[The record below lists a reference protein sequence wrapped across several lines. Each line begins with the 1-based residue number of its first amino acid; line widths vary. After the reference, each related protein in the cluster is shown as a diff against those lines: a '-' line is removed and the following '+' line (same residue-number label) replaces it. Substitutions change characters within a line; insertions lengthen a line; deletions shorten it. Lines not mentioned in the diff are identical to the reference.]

1 MRFCEYCGAPLEDGQ
16 LCTCPQAQQQQ
27 QETPTTQPESAP
39 VEQTPPQQPTT
50 LPEEQGYSY
59 GQTQGDQPNPQEQQP
74 EPTGQPSEPSVQPP
88 EYNYQQPGP
97 GTQQNSYGYQQPP
110 SGYDYQQPGPQQ
122 QSGYGYQQPQSG
134 YGYQQQPG
142 GYGPQNQGQPGSQ
155 NAQQFAQMGR
165 QVRDTTVH
173 AAKSL
178 KPFFAQYWAS
188 PVQAIRTAVAEKNLT
203 VAVTLT
209 VIRVVVVIALLWNV
223 VGQVAGSIR
232 GAVGA
237 LGTLG
242 NMMGSSAVMTVRGN
256 PLGSILFGLI
266 IAVVGMA
273 LFTLVLFALTRIFK
287 SGGSILDMYIAN
299 SANGGVT
306 TAVLF
311 LAFVC
316 AFFSLN
322 VAVGLVVLACFTA
335 VVCGSLSAQAVCG
348 NQSSGMFWL
357 CYLGGMLVI
366 LAVSWWIVP
375 PCVIQAVGGITL
387 SLDGQSITIQQ
398 FLEKLLSNGLT
409 GLFSQLF
416 Y

>member
-27 QETPTTQPESAP
+27 QEPPTTQPESAP
-39 VEQTPPQQPTT
+39 VEQTPPQHPATP
-50 LPEEQGYSY
+50 PEEQGYSY
-59 GQTQGDQPNPQEQQP
+59 GQPQGDQTTPEEQQP
-74 EPTGQPSEPSVQPP
+74 EPMSQPSEPSGQPP
-88 EYNYQQPGP
+88 EYNYQQPGAN
-97 GTQQNSYGYQQPP
+97 TQQNS
-110 SGYDYQQPGPQQ
+110 
-122 QSGYGYQQPQSG
+122 

-142 GYGPQNQGQPGSQ
+142 GYGYQPQGGQSQPGSQ

-203 VAVTLT
+203 VAVTLS

-232 GAVGA
+232 STIGP
-237 LGTLG
+237 LSSLG
-242 NMMGSSAVMTVRGN
+242 NLMGSSSVMTVRGN

-306 TAVLF
+306 TVVLF

-348 NQSSGMFWL
+348 DQSSGMFWL

-375 PCVIQAVGGITL
+375 PCVIQTVGGITL
-387 SLDGQSITIQQ
+387 TLDGSSITIRE
-398 FLEKLLSNGLT
+398 FLDRLLSNGLA

>member
-27 QETPTTQPESAP
+27 QEPPTTQSESAP
-39 VEQTPPQQPTT
+39 VEQTPPQQPATP
-50 LPEEQGYSY
+50 PEEQGYSY
-59 GQTQGDQPNPQEQQP
+59 GQPQGNQTTPEEQQP
-74 EPTGQPSEPSVQPP
+74 EPTVQPSEPSGQPP
-88 EYNYQQPGP
+88 EYNYQQPGAD
-97 GTQQNSYGYQQPP
+97 TQQNSYGYQQQP

-122 QSGYGYQQPQSG
+122 QSGYGYQQ
-134 YGYQQQPG
+134 QPG
-142 GYGPQNQGQPGSQ
+142 GYGYQPQGGQGQPGSQ

-203 VAVTLT
+203 VAVTLS

-232 GAVGA
+232 STIGP
-237 LGTLG
+237 LSSLG
-242 NMMGSSAVMTVRGN
+242 NLMGSSSVMTVRGN

-306 TAVLF
+306 TVVLF

-348 NQSSGMFWL
+348 DQSSGMFWL

-375 PCVIQAVGGITL
+375 PCVIQTVGGITL
-387 SLDGQSITIQQ
+387 TLDGSSITIRE
-398 FLEKLLSNGLT
+398 FLERFLSNGLA

>member
-27 QETPTTQPESAP
+27 QEPPTTQPESAP
-39 VEQTPPQQPTT
+39 VEQTPPQQPATP
-50 LPEEQGYSY
+50 PEEQGYSY
-59 GQTQGDQPNPQEQQP
+59 GQSQGDQTTPEEQQP
-74 EPTGQPSEPSVQPP
+74 EPMSQPSEPSSQPP
-88 EYNYQQPGP
+88 EYNYQQPGAD
-97 GTQQNSYGYQQPP
+97 TQQNSYGYQQQP
-110 SGYDYQQPGPQQ
+110 SGYGYQQPGPQQ
-122 QSGYGYQQPQSG
+122 QSS

-142 GYGPQNQGQPGSQ
+142 GYGYQPQGGQGQPGSQ

-203 VAVTLT
+203 VAVTLS

-232 GAVGA
+232 STIGP
-237 LGTLG
+237 LSSLG
-242 NMMGSSAVMTVRGN
+242 NLMGSSSVMTVRGN

-306 TAVLF
+306 TVVLF

-348 NQSSGMFWL
+348 DQSSGMFWL

-375 PCVIQAVGGITL
+375 PCVIQTVGGITL
-387 SLDGQSITIQQ
+387 TLDGSSITIRE
-398 FLEKLLSNGLT
+398 FLERFLSNGLA

>member
-16 LCTCPQAQQQQ
+16 TCTCPQAQQQQ
-27 QETPTTQPESAP
+27 QEPPMTQPESAP

-59 GQTQGDQPNPQEQQP
+59 GQPQDDQPNGQ
-74 EPTGQPSEPSVQPP
+74 EPTGQPTEPSGQPP
-88 EYNYQQPGP
+88 EYNYQQPGSD
-97 GTQQNSYGYQQPP
+97 TQQNSYGYQQQP
-110 SGYDYQQPGPQQ
+110 SGYGYQQPGPQQ
-122 QSGYGYQQPQSG
+122 QPG

-142 GYGPQNQGQPGSQ
+142 GYGYQPQGGQSQQGSQ

-203 VAVTLT
+203 VAITLS

-232 GAVGA
+232 GTVGA
-237 LGTLG
+237 LSGLG
-242 NMMGSSAVMTVRGN
+242 NLMGSSAVMTVRGN

-273 LFTLVLFALTRIFK
+273 LFTLVLFALTRILK

-306 TAVLF
+306 TVVLF

-322 VAVGLVVLACFTA
+322 MAVGLVVLACFTA

-348 NQSSGMFWL
+348 DQSSGMFWL

-387 SLDGQSITIQQ
+387 SLDGSSITIRE
-398 FLEKLLSNGLT
+398 FLDRLLSNGLA

>member
-27 QETPTTQPESAP
+27 QEPPTTQPESAP
-39 VEQTPPQQPTT
+39 VEQTPPQQPATP
-50 LPEEQGYSY
+50 PEEQGYSY
-59 GQTQGDQPNPQEQQP
+59 GQSQGDQTTPEEQQP
-74 EPTGQPSEPSVQPP
+74 ESTVQPSEPSSQPP
-88 EYNYQQPGP
+88 EYNYQQPGAD
-97 GTQQNSYGYQQPP
+97 TQQNSYGYQQQP
-110 SGYDYQQPGPQQ
+110 SGYGYQQPGPQQ
-122 QSGYGYQQPQSG
+122 QSGYGYQQ
-134 YGYQQQPG
+134 QPG
-142 GYGPQNQGQPGSQ
+142 GYGYQPQGGQGQPGSQ

-203 VAVTLT
+203 VAVTLS

-232 GAVGA
+232 STIGP
-237 LGTLG
+237 LSSLG
-242 NMMGSSAVMTVRGN
+242 NLMGSSSVMTVRGN

-306 TAVLF
+306 TVVLF

-348 NQSSGMFWL
+348 DQSSGMFWL

-375 PCVIQAVGGITL
+375 PCVIQTVGGITL
-387 SLDGQSITIQQ
+387 TLDGSSITIRE
-398 FLEKLLSNGLT
+398 FLERFLSNGLA

>member
-27 QETPTTQPESAP
+27 QEPPTTQPESAP
-39 VEQTPPQQPTT
+39 VEQTPPQQPATP
-50 LPEEQGYSY
+50 PEEQGYSY
-59 GQTQGDQPNPQEQQP
+59 GQPQGDQTTPEEQQP
-74 EPTGQPSEPSVQPP
+74 EPMSQPSEPSGQPP
-88 EYNYQQPGP
+88 EYNYQQPGAD
-97 GTQQNSYGYQQPP
+97 TQQNSYGYQQQP
-110 SGYDYQQPGPQQ
+110 SGYDYQQPEPQQ
-122 QSGYGYQQPQSG
+122 QSG

-142 GYGPQNQGQPGSQ
+142 GYGYQPQGGQGQPGSQ

-203 VAVTLT
+203 VAVTLS

-232 GAVGA
+232 STIGP
-237 LGTLG
+237 LSSLG
-242 NMMGSSAVMTVRGN
+242 NLMGSSSVMTVRGN

-306 TAVLF
+306 TVVLF

-348 NQSSGMFWL
+348 DQSSGMFWL

-375 PCVIQAVGGITL
+375 PCVIQTVGGITL
-387 SLDGQSITIQQ
+387 TLDGSSITIRE
-398 FLEKLLSNGLT
+398 FLERFLSNGLA

>member
-27 QETPTTQPESAP
+27 QEPPTTQPESAP
-39 VEQTPPQQPTT
+39 VEQTPPQQPATP
-50 LPEEQGYSY
+50 PEEQGYSY
-59 GQTQGDQPNPQEQQP
+59 GQSQGDQTTPEEQQP
-74 EPTGQPSEPSVQPP
+74 EPMSQPSEPSSQPP
-88 EYNYQQPGP
+88 EYNYQQPGAD
-97 GTQQNSYGYQQPP
+97 TQQNSYGYQQQP

-122 QSGYGYQQPQSG
+122 QSGYGYQQ
-134 YGYQQQPG
+134 QPG
-142 GYGPQNQGQPGSQ
+142 GYGYQPQGGQGQPGSQ

-203 VAVTLT
+203 VAVTLS

-232 GAVGA
+232 STIGP
-237 LGTLG
+237 LSSLG
-242 NMMGSSAVMTVRGN
+242 NLMGSSSVMTVRGN

-306 TAVLF
+306 TVVLF

-348 NQSSGMFWL
+348 DQSSGMFWL

-375 PCVIQAVGGITL
+375 PCVIQTVGGITL
-387 SLDGQSITIQQ
+387 TLDGSSITIRE
-398 FLEKLLSNGLT
+398 FLERFLSNGLA

>member
-27 QETPTTQPESAP
+27 QEPPTTQPESAP
-39 VEQTPPQQPTT
+39 VEQTPPQQPATP
-50 LPEEQGYSY
+50 PEAQGYSY
-59 GQTQGDQPNPQEQQP
+59 GQPQGDQTTPEEQQP
-74 EPTGQPSEPSVQPP
+74 ESTVQPSEPSSQPP
-88 EYNYQQPGP
+88 EYNYQQPGAD
-97 GTQQNSYGYQQPP
+97 TQQNSYGYQQQP
-110 SGYDYQQPGPQQ
+110 SGYGYQQPGPQQ
-122 QSGYGYQQPQSG
+122 QSS

-142 GYGPQNQGQPGSQ
+142 GYGYQPQGGQGQPGSQ

-203 VAVTLT
+203 VAVTLS

-232 GAVGA
+232 STIGP
-237 LGTLG
+237 LSSLG
-242 NMMGSSAVMTVRGN
+242 NLMGSSSVMTVRGN

-273 LFTLVLFALTRIFK
+273 LFTLVLFALTRIFR

-306 TAVLF
+306 TVVLF

-348 NQSSGMFWL
+348 DQSSGMFWL

-375 PCVIQAVGGITL
+375 PCVIQTVGGITL
-387 SLDGQSITIQQ
+387 TLDGSSITIRE
-398 FLEKLLSNGLT
+398 FLERFLSNGLA

>member
-16 LCTCPQAQQQQ
+16 TCTCPQAQQQQ
-27 QETPTTQPESAP
+27 QEPPMTQPESGP

-50 LPEEQGYSY
+50 PPEEQGYSY
-59 GQTQGDQPNPQEQQP
+59 GQPQDDQPNGQ
-74 EPTGQPSEPSVQPP
+74 EPTGQPTEPSGQPP
-88 EYNYQQPGP
+88 EYNYQQPGAD
-97 GTQQNSYGYQQPP
+97 TQQNSYGYQQ
-110 SGYDYQQPGPQQ
+110 QP
-122 QSGYGYQQPQSG
+122 SGYGYQQLGPQQQSG

-142 GYGPQNQGQPGSQ
+142 GYGYQPQGGQGQPGSQ

-203 VAVTLT
+203 VAITLS

-232 GAVGA
+232 GTVGA
-237 LGTLG
+237 LSSLG
-242 NMMGSSAVMTVRGN
+242 NLMGSSAVMTVRGN

-273 LFTLVLFALTRIFK
+273 LFTLVLFALTRILK

-306 TAVLF
+306 TVVLF

-348 NQSSGMFWL
+348 DQSSGMFWL

-375 PCVIQAVGGITL
+375 PCVIQTVGGITL
-387 SLDGQSITIQQ
+387 SLDGSSITIRE
-398 FLEKLLSNGLT
+398 FLERFLSNGLA

>member
-27 QETPTTQPESAP
+27 QEPPTTQSESAP
-39 VEQTPPQQPTT
+39 VEQTPPQQPATP
-50 LPEEQGYSY
+50 PEEQGYSY
-59 GQTQGDQPNPQEQQP
+59 GQPQGDQTTPEEQQP
-74 EPTGQPSEPSVQPP
+74 EPMSQPSEPSGQPP
-88 EYNYQQPGP
+88 EYNYQQPGAD
-97 GTQQNSYGYQQPP
+97 TQQNSYGYQQQP

-122 QSGYGYQQPQSG
+122 QSGYGYQQ
-134 YGYQQQPG
+134 QPG
-142 GYGPQNQGQPGSQ
+142 GYGYQPQGGQGQPGSQ

-203 VAVTLT
+203 VAVTLS

-232 GAVGA
+232 STIGP
-237 LGTLG
+237 LSSLG
-242 NMMGSSAVMTVRGN
+242 NLMGSSSVMTVRGN

-306 TAVLF
+306 TVVLF

-316 AFFSLN
+316 AFFSMN

-348 NQSSGMFWL
+348 DQSSGMFWL

-375 PCVIQAVGGITL
+375 PCVIQTVGGITL
-387 SLDGQSITIQQ
+387 TLDGSSITIRE
-398 FLEKLLSNGLT
+398 FLERFLSNGLA

>member
-27 QETPTTQPESAP
+27 QEPPTTQPESAP
-39 VEQTPPQQPTT
+39 VEQTPPQQPATP
-50 LPEEQGYSY
+50 PEEQGYSY
-59 GQTQGDQPNPQEQQP
+59 GQSQGDQTTPEEQQP
-74 EPTGQPSEPSVQPP
+74 EPMSQPSEPSGQPP
-88 EYNYQQPGP
+88 EYNYQQPGAD
-97 GTQQNSYGYQQPP
+97 TQQNSYGYQQQP
-110 SGYDYQQPGPQQ
+110 SGYGYQQPGPQQ
-122 QSGYGYQQPQSG
+122 QSGYGYQQ
-134 YGYQQQPG
+134 QPG
-142 GYGPQNQGQPGSQ
+142 GYGYQPQGGQGQPGSQ

-203 VAVTLT
+203 VAVTLS

-232 GAVGA
+232 STIGP
-237 LGTLG
+237 LSSLG
-242 NMMGSSAVMTVRGN
+242 NLMGSSSVMTVRGN

-287 SGGSILDMYIAN
+287 SGGSILNMYIAN

-306 TAVLF
+306 TVVLF

-348 NQSSGMFWL
+348 DQSSGMFWL

-375 PCVIQAVGGITL
+375 PCVIQTVGGITL
-387 SLDGQSITIQQ
+387 TLDGSSITIRE
-398 FLEKLLSNGLT
+398 FLERFLSNGLA

>member
-1 MRFCEYCGAPLEDGQ
+1 M
-16 LCTCPQAQQQQ
+16 
-27 QETPTTQPESAP
+27 TQPESAP
-39 VEQTPPQQPTT
+39 VKQTPPQQPTT
-50 LPEEQGYSY
+50 PPEEQGYSY
-59 GQTQGDQPNPQEQQP
+59 GQPQDDQPNGQ
-74 EPTGQPSEPSVQPP
+74 EPTGQPTEPSGQPP
-88 EYNYQQPGP
+88 EYNYQQPGAD
-97 GTQQNSYGYQQPP
+97 TQQNSYGYQQQP
-110 SGYDYQQPGPQQ
+110 SGYGYQQPGPQQ
-122 QSGYGYQQPQSG
+122 QPG

-142 GYGPQNQGQPGSQ
+142 GYGYQPQGGQGQPGSQ

-203 VAVTLT
+203 VAITLS

-232 GAVGA
+232 GTVGA
-237 LGTLG
+237 LSGLG

-273 LFTLVLFALTRIFK
+273 LFTLVLFALTRILK

-306 TAVLF
+306 TVVLF

-348 NQSSGMFWL
+348 DQSSGMFWL

-387 SLDGQSITIQQ
+387 TLDGSSITIRE
-398 FLEKLLSNGLT
+398 FLDRLLSNGLA

>member
-27 QETPTTQPESAP
+27 QEPPTTQSESAP
-39 VEQTPPQQPTT
+39 VEQTPPQQPATP
-50 LPEEQGYSY
+50 PEEQGYSY
-59 GQTQGDQPNPQEQQP
+59 GQSQGDQTTPEEQQP
-74 EPTGQPSEPSVQPP
+74 EPMSQPSEPSGQPP
-88 EYNYQQPGP
+88 EYNYQQPGAD
-97 GTQQNSYGYQQPP
+97 TQQNSYGYQQQP

-122 QSGYGYQQPQSG
+122 QSGYGYQQ
-134 YGYQQQPG
+134 QPG
-142 GYGPQNQGQPGSQ
+142 GYGYQPQGGQGQPGSQ

-203 VAVTLT
+203 VAVTLS

-232 GAVGA
+232 STIGP
-237 LGTLG
+237 LSSLG
-242 NMMGSSAVMTVRGN
+242 NLMGSSSVMTVRGN

-306 TAVLF
+306 TVVLF

-348 NQSSGMFWL
+348 DQSSGMFWL

-375 PCVIQAVGGITL
+375 PCVIQTVGGITL
-387 SLDGQSITIQQ
+387 TLDGSSITIRE
-398 FLEKLLSNGLT
+398 FLERFLSNGLA

>member
-27 QETPTTQPESAP
+27 QEPPTTQSESAP
-39 VEQTPPQQPTT
+39 VEQTPPQQPATP
-50 LPEEQGYSY
+50 PEEQGYSY
-59 GQTQGDQPNPQEQQP
+59 GQPQGDQTTPEEQQP
-74 EPTGQPSEPSVQPP
+74 EPMSQPSEPSGQPP
-88 EYNYQQPGP
+88 EYNYQQPGAD
-97 GTQQNSYGYQQPP
+97 TQQNSYGYQQQP
-110 SGYDYQQPGPQQ
+110 SGYGYQQPGPQQ
-122 QSGYGYQQPQSG
+122 QSGYGYQQ
-134 YGYQQQPG
+134 QPG
-142 GYGPQNQGQPGSQ
+142 GYGYQPQGGQGQPGSQ

-203 VAVTLT
+203 VAVTLS

-232 GAVGA
+232 STIGP
-237 LGTLG
+237 LSSLG
-242 NMMGSSAVMTVRGN
+242 NLMGSSSVMTVRGN

-306 TAVLF
+306 TVVLF

-348 NQSSGMFWL
+348 DQSSGMFWL

-375 PCVIQAVGGITL
+375 PCVIQTVGGITL
-387 SLDGQSITIQQ
+387 TLDGSSITIRE
-398 FLEKLLSNGLT
+398 FLERFLSNGLA

>member
-27 QETPTTQPESAP
+27 QEPPTTQSESAP
-39 VEQTPPQQPTT
+39 VEQTPPQQPATP
-50 LPEEQGYSY
+50 PEEQGYSY
-59 GQTQGDQPNPQEQQP
+59 GQPQGDQTTPEEQQP
-74 EPTGQPSEPSVQPP
+74 ESTVQPSEPSGQPP
-88 EYNYQQPGP
+88 EYNYQQPGAD
-97 GTQQNSYGYQQPP
+97 TQQNSYGYQQQP

-122 QSGYGYQQPQSG
+122 QSS

-142 GYGPQNQGQPGSQ
+142 GYGYQPQGGQGQPGSQ

-203 VAVTLT
+203 VAVTLS

-232 GAVGA
+232 STIGP
-237 LGTLG
+237 LSSLG
-242 NMMGSSAVMTVRGN
+242 NLMGSSSVMTVRGN

-306 TAVLF
+306 TVVLF

-348 NQSSGMFWL
+348 DQSSGMFWL

-375 PCVIQAVGGITL
+375 PCVIQTVGGITL
-387 SLDGQSITIQQ
+387 TLDGSSITIRE
-398 FLEKLLSNGLT
+398 FLERFLSNGLA

>member
-16 LCTCPQAQQQQ
+16 TCTCPQAQQQQ
-27 QETPTTQPESAP
+27 EPPMTQPESAP

-50 LPEEQGYSY
+50 PPEEQGYSY
-59 GQTQGDQPNPQEQQP
+59 GQPQDDQPNGQ
-74 EPTGQPSEPSVQPP
+74 EPTGQPTEPSGQPP
-88 EYNYQQPGP
+88 EYNYQQPGAD
-97 GTQQNSYGYQQPP
+97 TQQNSYGYQQQP
-110 SGYDYQQPGPQQ
+110 SGYGYQQPGPQQ
-122 QSGYGYQQPQSG
+122 QSS

-142 GYGPQNQGQPGSQ
+142 GYGYQPQGGQSQQGSQ

-203 VAVTLT
+203 VAITLS

-232 GAVGA
+232 GTVGA
-237 LGTLG
+237 LSGLG
-242 NMMGSSAVMTVRGN
+242 NLMGSSAVMTVRGN

-273 LFTLVLFALTRIFK
+273 LFTLVLFALTRILK

-306 TAVLF
+306 TVVLF

-322 VAVGLVVLACFTA
+322 VAVGLVVLACFTTE
-335 VVCGSLSAQAVCG
+335 VCGSLSAQAVCG
-348 NQSSGMFWL
+348 DQSSGMFWL

-387 SLDGQSITIQQ
+387 SLDGSSITIRE
-398 FLEKLLSNGLT
+398 FLERFLSNGLA

>member
-16 LCTCPQAQQQQ
+16 TCTCPQAQQQQ
-27 QETPTTQPESAP
+27 EPPMTQPESAP
-39 VEQTPPQQPTT
+39 VKQIPPQQPTT
-50 LPEEQGYSY
+50 PPEEQGYSY
-59 GQTQGDQPNPQEQQP
+59 GQPQDDQPNGQ
-74 EPTGQPSEPSVQPP
+74 EPTGQPTEPSGQPP
-88 EYNYQQPGP
+88 EYNYQQPGAD
-97 GTQQNSYGYQQPP
+97 TQQNSYGYQQQP
-110 SGYDYQQPGPQQ
+110 SGYGYQQPGPQQ
-122 QSGYGYQQPQSG
+122 QSS

-142 GYGPQNQGQPGSQ
+142 GYGYQPQGGQSQQGSQ

-203 VAVTLT
+203 VAITLS

-232 GAVGA
+232 GTVGA
-237 LGTLG
+237 LSGLG
-242 NMMGSSAVMTVRGN
+242 NLMGSSSVMTVRGN

-273 LFTLVLFALTRIFK
+273 LFTLVLFALTRILK

-306 TAVLF
+306 TVVLF

-348 NQSSGMFWL
+348 DQSSGMFWL

-387 SLDGQSITIQQ
+387 SLDGSSITIRE
-398 FLEKLLSNGLT
+398 FLERFLSNGLA

>member
-16 LCTCPQAQQQQ
+16 TCTCPQAQQQQ
-27 QETPTTQPESAP
+27 EPPMTQPESAP

-59 GQTQGDQPNPQEQQP
+59 GQPQDDQPNGQ
-74 EPTGQPSEPSVQPP
+74 EPTGQPTEPSGQPP
-88 EYNYQQPGP
+88 EYNYQQPGSD
-97 GTQQNSYGYQQPP
+97 TQQNSYGYQQQP
-110 SGYDYQQPGPQQ
+110 SGYGYQQPGPQQ
-122 QSGYGYQQPQSG
+122 QPG

-142 GYGPQNQGQPGSQ
+142 GYGYQPQGGQGQPGSQ

-203 VAVTLT
+203 VAITLS

-232 GAVGA
+232 GTVGA
-237 LGTLG
+237 LSGLG

-273 LFTLVLFALTRIFK
+273 LFTLVLFALTRILK

-306 TAVLF
+306 TVVLF

-348 NQSSGMFWL
+348 DQSSGMFWL

-387 SLDGQSITIQQ
+387 SLDGSSITIRE
-398 FLEKLLSNGLT
+398 FLDRLLSNGLA

>member
-27 QETPTTQPESAP
+27 QEPPTTQSESAP
-39 VEQTPPQQPTT
+39 VEQTPPQQPATP
-50 LPEEQGYSY
+50 PEEQGYSY
-59 GQTQGDQPNPQEQQP
+59 GQPQGNQTTPEEQQP
-74 EPTGQPSEPSVQPP
+74 EPMSQPSEPSGQPP
-88 EYNYQQPGP
+88 EYNYQQPGAD
-97 GTQQNSYGYQQPP
+97 TQQNSYGYQQQP
-110 SGYDYQQPGPQQ
+110 SGYGYQQPGPQQ
-122 QSGYGYQQPQSG
+122 QSGYGYQQ
-134 YGYQQQPG
+134 QPG
-142 GYGPQNQGQPGSQ
+142 GYGYQPQGGQGQPGSQ

-203 VAVTLT
+203 VAVTLS

-232 GAVGA
+232 STIGP
-237 LGTLG
+237 LSSLG
-242 NMMGSSAVMTVRGN
+242 NLMGSSSVMTVRGN

-266 IAVVGMA
+266 VAVVGMA

-287 SGGSILDMYIAN
+287 SGGSILDMYIAS

-306 TAVLF
+306 TVVLF

-348 NQSSGMFWL
+348 DQSSGMFWL

-375 PCVIQAVGGITL
+375 PCVIQTVGGITL
-387 SLDGQSITIQQ
+387 TLDGSSITIRE
-398 FLEKLLSNGLT
+398 FLERFLSNGLA

>member
-27 QETPTTQPESAP
+27 QEPPTTQSESAP
-39 VEQTPPQQPTT
+39 VEQTPPQQPATP
-50 LPEEQGYSY
+50 PEEQGYSY
-59 GQTQGDQPNPQEQQP
+59 GQPQGNQTTPEEQQP
-74 EPTGQPSEPSVQPP
+74 EPMSQPSEPSSQPP
-88 EYNYQQPGP
+88 EYNYQQPGAD
-97 GTQQNSYGYQQPP
+97 TQQNSYGYQQQP

-122 QSGYGYQQPQSG
+122 QSS

-142 GYGPQNQGQPGSQ
+142 GYGYQPQGGQGQPGSQ

-203 VAVTLT
+203 VAVTLS

-232 GAVGA
+232 STIGP
-237 LGTLG
+237 LSSLG
-242 NMMGSSAVMTVRGN
+242 NLMGSSSVMTVRGN

-306 TAVLF
+306 TVVLF

-348 NQSSGMFWL
+348 DQSSGMFWL

-366 LAVSWWIVP
+366 LVVSWWIVP
-375 PCVIQAVGGITL
+375 PCVIQTVGGITL
-387 SLDGQSITIQQ
+387 TLDGSSITIRE
-398 FLEKLLSNGLT
+398 FLERFLSNGLA

>member
-27 QETPTTQPESAP
+27 QEPPTTQSESAP
-39 VEQTPPQQPTT
+39 VEQTPPQQPATS
-50 LPEEQGYSY
+50 PEEQGYSY
-59 GQTQGDQPNPQEQQP
+59 GQPQGDQTTPEEQQP
-74 EPTGQPSEPSVQPP
+74 EPMSQPSEPSSQPP
-88 EYNYQQPGP
+88 EYNYQQPGAD
-97 GTQQNSYGYQQPP
+97 TQQNSYGYQQQP
-110 SGYDYQQPGPQQ
+110 SGYGYQQPGPQQ
-122 QSGYGYQQPQSG
+122 QSGYGYQQ
-134 YGYQQQPG
+134 QPG
-142 GYGPQNQGQPGSQ
+142 GYGYQPQGGQGQPGSQ

-203 VAVTLT
+203 VAVTLS

-232 GAVGA
+232 STIGP
-237 LGTLG
+237 LSSLG
-242 NMMGSSAVMTVRGN
+242 NLMGSSSVMTVRGN

-266 IAVVGMA
+266 LAVVGMA

-306 TAVLF
+306 TVVLF

-348 NQSSGMFWL
+348 DQSSGMFWL

-375 PCVIQAVGGITL
+375 PCVIQTVGGITL
-387 SLDGQSITIQQ
+387 TLDGSSITIRE
-398 FLEKLLSNGLT
+398 FLERFLSNGLA

>member
-27 QETPTTQPESAP
+27 QEPPTTQPESAP
-39 VEQTPPQQPTT
+39 VEQTPPQQPATP
-50 LPEEQGYSY
+50 PEEQGYSY
-59 GQTQGDQPNPQEQQP
+59 GQSQGDQTTPEEQQP
-74 EPTGQPSEPSVQPP
+74 EPMSQPSEPSSQPP
-88 EYNYQQPGP
+88 EYNYQQPGAD
-97 GTQQNSYGYQQPP
+97 TQQNSYGYQQQP
-110 SGYDYQQPGPQQ
+110 SGYGYQQPGPQQ
-122 QSGYGYQQPQSG
+122 QSS

-142 GYGPQNQGQPGSQ
+142 GYGYQPQSGQGQPGSQ

-203 VAVTLT
+203 VAVTLS

-232 GAVGA
+232 STIGP
-237 LGTLG
+237 LSSLG
-242 NMMGSSAVMTVRGN
+242 NLMGSSSVMTVRGN

-273 LFTLVLFALTRIFK
+273 LFALVLFALTRIFK

-306 TAVLF
+306 TVVLF

-348 NQSSGMFWL
+348 DQSSGMFWL

-375 PCVIQAVGGITL
+375 PCVIQTVGGITL
-387 SLDGQSITIQQ
+387 TLDGSSITIRE
-398 FLEKLLSNGLT
+398 FLERFLSNGLA

>member
-27 QETPTTQPESAP
+27 QEPPTTQSESAP
-39 VEQTPPQQPTT
+39 VEQTPPQQPATP
-50 LPEEQGYSY
+50 PEEQGYSY
-59 GQTQGDQPNPQEQQP
+59 GQSQGDQTTPEEQQP
-74 EPTGQPSEPSVQPP
+74 EPMSQPSEPSGQPP
-88 EYNYQQPGP
+88 EYNYQQPGAD
-97 GTQQNSYGYQQPP
+97 TQQNSYGYQQQP

-122 QSGYGYQQPQSG
+122 QSS

-142 GYGPQNQGQPGSQ
+142 GYGYQPQGGQGQPGSQ
-155 NAQQFAQMGR
+155 NTQQFAQMGR

-203 VAVTLT
+203 VAVTLS

-232 GAVGA
+232 STIGP
-237 LGTLG
+237 LSSLG
-242 NMMGSSAVMTVRGN
+242 NLMGSSSVMTVRGN

-273 LFTLVLFALTRIFK
+273 LFALVLFALTRIFK

-306 TAVLF
+306 TVVLF

-348 NQSSGMFWL
+348 DQSSGMFWL

-375 PCVIQAVGGITL
+375 PCVIQTVGGITL
-387 SLDGQSITIQQ
+387 TLDGSSITIRE
-398 FLEKLLSNGLT
+398 FLERFLSNGLA

>member
-27 QETPTTQPESAP
+27 QEPPTTQPESAP
-39 VEQTPPQQPTT
+39 VEQTPPQQPATP
-50 LPEEQGYSY
+50 PEEQGDSY
-59 GQTQGDQPNPQEQQP
+59 GQPQGDQTTPEEQQP
-74 EPTGQPSEPSVQPP
+74 EPMSQPSEPSGQPP
-88 EYNYQQPGP
+88 EYNYQQPGAD
-97 GTQQNSYGYQQPP
+97 TQQNSYGYQQQP

-122 QSGYGYQQPQSG
+122 QSSYGYQQQPG
-134 YGYQQQPG
+134 GYYGYQQQPG
-142 GYGPQNQGQPGSQ
+142 GYGYQPQGGQGQPGSQ

-203 VAVTLT
+203 VAVTLS

-232 GAVGA
+232 STIGP
-237 LGTLG
+237 LSSLG
-242 NMMGSSAVMTVRGN
+242 NLMGSSSVMTVRGN

-287 SGGSILDMYIAN
+287 SGGSILDMYIAS

-306 TAVLF
+306 TVVLF

-348 NQSSGMFWL
+348 DQSSGMFWL
-357 CYLGGMLVI
+357 SGGELVDCSPLCDSDGGRHHPDLG
-366 LAVSWWIVP
+366 W
-375 PCVIQAVGGITL
+375 Q
-387 SLDGQSITIQQ
+387 
-398 FLEKLLSNGLT
+398 
-409 GLFSQLF
+409 
-416 Y
+416 

>member
-27 QETPTTQPESAP
+27 QEPPTTQPESAP
-39 VEQTPPQQPTT
+39 VEQTPPQQPATP
-50 LPEEQGYSY
+50 PEEQGYSY
-59 GQTQGDQPNPQEQQP
+59 GQSQGDQTTPEEQQP
-74 EPTGQPSEPSVQPP
+74 EPMSQPSEPSGQPP
-88 EYNYQQPGP
+88 EYNYQQPGAD
-97 GTQQNSYGYQQPP
+97 TQQNSYGYQQQP

-122 QSGYGYQQPQSG
+122 QSGYGYQQ
-134 YGYQQQPG
+134 QPG
-142 GYGPQNQGQPGSQ
+142 GYGYQPQGGQGQPGSQ

-203 VAVTLT
+203 VAVTLS

-232 GAVGA
+232 STIGP
-237 LGTLG
+237 LSSLG
-242 NMMGSSAVMTVRGN
+242 NLMGSSSVMTVRGN

-306 TAVLF
+306 TVVLF

-348 NQSSGMFWL
+348 DQSSGMFWL

-375 PCVIQAVGGITL
+375 PCVIQTVGGITL
-387 SLDGQSITIQQ
+387 TLDGSSITIRE
-398 FLEKLLSNGLT
+398 FLERFLSNGLA

>member
-27 QETPTTQPESAP
+27 QEPPTTQPESAP
-39 VEQTPPQQPTT
+39 VEQTPPQQPATP
-50 LPEEQGYSY
+50 PEEQGYSY
-59 GQTQGDQPNPQEQQP
+59 GQPQGDQTNPEEQQP
-74 EPTGQPSEPSVQPP
+74 EPMSQPSEPSGQQP
-88 EYNYQQPGP
+88 EYNYQQPGAD
-97 GTQQNSYGYQQPP
+97 TQQNSYGYQQQP
-110 SGYDYQQPGPQQ
+110 SGYGYQQPGPQQ
-122 QSGYGYQQPQSG
+122 QPG

-142 GYGPQNQGQPGSQ
+142 GYGYQPQGGQSQQGSQ

-203 VAVTLT
+203 VAITLS

-232 GAVGA
+232 GTVGA
-237 LGTLG
+237 LSGLG
-242 NMMGSSAVMTVRGN
+242 NLMGSSSVMTVRGN

-273 LFTLVLFALTRIFK
+273 LFTLVLFALTRILK

-306 TAVLF
+306 TVVLF

-348 NQSSGMFWL
+348 DQSSGMFWL

-387 SLDGQSITIQQ
+387 SLDGSSITIRE
-398 FLEKLLSNGLT
+398 FLERFLSNGLA

>member
-27 QETPTTQPESAP
+27 QEPPTTQSESAP
-39 VEQTPPQQPTT
+39 VEQTPPQQPATP
-50 LPEEQGYSY
+50 PEEQGYSY
-59 GQTQGDQPNPQEQQP
+59 GQPQGDQTTPEEQQP
-74 EPTGQPSEPSVQPP
+74 ESTVQPSEPSGQPP
-88 EYNYQQPGP
+88 EYNYQQPGAD
-97 GTQQNSYGYQQPP
+97 TQQNSYGYQQQP
-110 SGYDYQQPGPQQ
+110 SGYGYQQPGPQQ
-122 QSGYGYQQPQSG
+122 QSS

-142 GYGPQNQGQPGSQ
+142 GYGYQSQGGQGQPGSQ

-203 VAVTLT
+203 VAVTLS

-232 GAVGA
+232 STIGP
-237 LGTLG
+237 LSSLG
-242 NMMGSSAVMTVRGN
+242 NLMGSSSVMTVRGN

-306 TAVLF
+306 TVVLF

-348 NQSSGMFWL
+348 DQSSGMFWL

-375 PCVIQAVGGITL
+375 PCVIQTVGGITL
-387 SLDGQSITIQQ
+387 TLDGSSITIRE
-398 FLEKLLSNGLT
+398 FLERFLSNGLA

>member
-27 QETPTTQPESAP
+27 QEPPTTQPESAP
-39 VEQTPPQQPTT
+39 VEQAPPQQPATP
-50 LPEEQGYSY
+50 PEEQGYSY
-59 GQTQGDQPNPQEQQP
+59 GQPQGDQTTPEEQQP
-74 EPTGQPSEPSVQPP
+74 EPMSQPSEPSGQPP
-88 EYNYQQPGP
+88 EYNYQQPGAD
-97 GTQQNSYGYQQPP
+97 TQQNSYGYQQQP
-110 SGYDYQQPGPQQ
+110 SGYGYQQPGPQQ
-122 QSGYGYQQPQSG
+122 QSS

-142 GYGPQNQGQPGSQ
+142 GYGYQPQGGQGQPGSQ

-203 VAVTLT
+203 VAVTLSA
-209 VIRVVVVIALLWNV
+209 IRVVVVIALLWNV

-232 GAVGA
+232 STIGP
-237 LGTLG
+237 LSSLG
-242 NMMGSSAVMTVRGN
+242 NLMGSSSVMTVRGN

-306 TAVLF
+306 TVVLF

-348 NQSSGMFWL
+348 DQSSGMFWL

-375 PCVIQAVGGITL
+375 PCVIQTVGGITL
-387 SLDGQSITIQQ
+387 TLDGSSITIRE
-398 FLEKLLSNGLT
+398 FLERSLSNGLA

>member
-27 QETPTTQPESAP
+27 QEPPTTQSESAP
-39 VEQTPPQQPTT
+39 VEQTPPQQPATP
-50 LPEEQGYSY
+50 PEEQGYSY
-59 GQTQGDQPNPQEQQP
+59 GQSQGDQTTPEEQQP
-74 EPTGQPSEPSVQPP
+74 EPMSQPSEPSGQPP
-88 EYNYQQPGP
+88 EYNYQQPGAD
-97 GTQQNSYGYQQPP
+97 TQQNSYGYQQQP
-110 SGYDYQQPGPQQ
+110 SGYGYQQPGPQQ
-122 QSGYGYQQPQSG
+122 QSGYGYQQ
-134 YGYQQQPG
+134 QPG
-142 GYGPQNQGQPGSQ
+142 GYGYQPQGGQGQPGSQ

-203 VAVTLT
+203 VAVTLS

-232 GAVGA
+232 STIGP
-237 LGTLG
+237 LSSLG
-242 NMMGSSAVMTVRGN
+242 NLMGSSSVMTVRGN

-273 LFTLVLFALTRIFK
+273 LFTLVLFALTRILK
-287 SGGSILDMYIAN
+287 SGGSILNMYIAN

-306 TAVLF
+306 TVVLF

-348 NQSSGMFWL
+348 DQSSGMFWL

-375 PCVIQAVGGITL
+375 PCVIQTVGGITL
-387 SLDGQSITIQQ
+387 TLDGSSITIRE
-398 FLEKLLSNGLT
+398 FLERFLSNGLA

>member
-27 QETPTTQPESAP
+27 QEPPTTQPESAP
-39 VEQTPPQQPTT
+39 VEQTPPQQPATP
-50 LPEEQGYSY
+50 PEEQGYSY
-59 GQTQGDQPNPQEQQP
+59 GQSQGDQTTPEEQQP
-74 EPTGQPSEPSVQPP
+74 EPMSQPSEPSGQPP
-88 EYNYQQPGP
+88 EYNYQQPGAD
-97 GTQQNSYGYQQPP
+97 TQQNSYGYQQQP
-110 SGYDYQQPGPQQ
+110 SGYGYQQPGPQQ
-122 QSGYGYQQPQSG
+122 QSGYGYQQ
-134 YGYQQQPG
+134 QPG
-142 GYGPQNQGQPGSQ
+142 GYGYQPQGGQGQPGSQ

-203 VAVTLT
+203 VAVTLS

-232 GAVGA
+232 STIGP
-237 LGTLG
+237 LSSLG
-242 NMMGSSAVMTVRGN
+242 NLMGSSSVMTVRGN

-306 TAVLF
+306 TVVLF

-348 NQSSGMFWL
+348 DQSSGMFWL

-375 PCVIQAVGGITL
+375 PCVIQTVGGITL
-387 SLDGQSITIQQ
+387 TLDGSSITIRE
-398 FLEKLLSNGLT
+398 FLERFLSNGLA

>member
-27 QETPTTQPESAP
+27 QEPPTTQPESAP
-39 VEQTPPQQPTT
+39 VEQTPPQQPATP
-50 LPEEQGYSY
+50 PEEQGYSY
-59 GQTQGDQPNPQEQQP
+59 GQSQGDQTTPEEQQP
-74 EPTGQPSEPSVQPP
+74 EPMSQPSEPSGQPP
-88 EYNYQQPGP
+88 EYNYQQPEAD
-97 GTQQNSYGYQQPP
+97 TQQNSYGYQQQP
-110 SGYDYQQPGPQQ
+110 SGYGYQQPGPQQ
-122 QSGYGYQQPQSG
+122 QSGYGYQQ
-134 YGYQQQPG
+134 QPG
-142 GYGPQNQGQPGSQ
+142 GYGYQPQGGQGQPGSQ

-203 VAVTLT
+203 VAVTLS

-232 GAVGA
+232 STIGP
-237 LGTLG
+237 LSSLG
-242 NMMGSSAVMTVRGN
+242 NLMGSSSVMTVRGN

-306 TAVLF
+306 TVVLF

-348 NQSSGMFWL
+348 DQSSGMFWL

-375 PCVIQAVGGITL
+375 PCVIQTVGGITL
-387 SLDGQSITIQQ
+387 TLDGSSITIRE
-398 FLEKLLSNGLT
+398 FLERFLSNGLA

>member
-27 QETPTTQPESAP
+27 QEPPTTQPESAP
-39 VEQTPPQQPTT
+39 VEQTPPQQPATP
-50 LPEEQGYSY
+50 PEEQGYSY
-59 GQTQGDQPNPQEQQP
+59 GQSQGDQTTPEEQQP
-74 EPTGQPSEPSVQPP
+74 EPTVQPSEPSGQPP
-88 EYNYQQPGP
+88 EYNYQQPGAD
-97 GTQQNSYGYQQPP
+97 TQQNSYGYQQQP

-122 QSGYGYQQPQSG
+122 QSGYGYQQ
-134 YGYQQQPG
+134 QPG
-142 GYGPQNQGQPGSQ
+142 GYGYQPQGGQGQPGSQ

-203 VAVTLT
+203 VAVTLS

-232 GAVGA
+232 STIGP
-237 LGTLG
+237 LSSLG
-242 NMMGSSAVMTVRGN
+242 NLMGSSSVMTVRGN

-306 TAVLF
+306 TVVLF

-348 NQSSGMFWL
+348 DQSSGMFWL

-375 PCVIQAVGGITL
+375 PCVIQTVGGITL
-387 SLDGQSITIQQ
+387 TLDGSSITIRE
-398 FLEKLLSNGLT
+398 FLERFLSNGLA

>member
-27 QETPTTQPESAP
+27 QEPPTTQSESAP
-39 VEQTPPQQPTT
+39 VEQTPPQQPATP
-50 LPEEQGYSY
+50 PEEQGYSY
-59 GQTQGDQPNPQEQQP
+59 GQSQGDQTPPEEQQP
-74 EPTGQPSEPSVQPP
+74 ESTVQPSEPSGQPP
-88 EYNYQQPGP
+88 EYNYQQPGAD
-97 GTQQNSYGYQQPP
+97 TQQNSYGYQQQP

-122 QSGYGYQQPQSG
+122 QSGYGYQQ
-134 YGYQQQPG
+134 QPG
-142 GYGPQNQGQPGSQ
+142 GYGYQPQGGQGQPGSQ

-203 VAVTLT
+203 VAVTLS

-232 GAVGA
+232 STIGP
-237 LGTLG
+237 LSSLG
-242 NMMGSSAVMTVRGN
+242 NLMGSSSVMTVRGN

-348 NQSSGMFWL
+348 DQSSGMFWL

-375 PCVIQAVGGITL
+375 PCVIQTVGGITL
-387 SLDGQSITIQQ
+387 TLDGSSITIRE
-398 FLEKLLSNGLT
+398 FLERFLSNGLA

>member
-27 QETPTTQPESAP
+27 QEPPTTQPESAP
-39 VEQTPPQQPTT
+39 VEQTPPQQPATP
-50 LPEEQGYSY
+50 PEEQGYSY
-59 GQTQGDQPNPQEQQP
+59 GQPQGDQTAPEEQQP
-74 EPTGQPSEPSVQPP
+74 ESTVQPSEPSGQPP
-88 EYNYQQPGP
+88 EYNYQQPGAD
-97 GTQQNSYGYQQPP
+97 TQQNS
-110 SGYDYQQPGPQQ
+110 
-122 QSGYGYQQPQSG
+122 

-142 GYGPQNQGQPGSQ
+142 GYGYQPQGGQGQPGSQ

-203 VAVTLT
+203 VAVTLS

-232 GAVGA
+232 STIGP
-237 LGTLG
+237 LSSLG
-242 NMMGSSAVMTVRGN
+242 NLMGSSSVMTVRGN

-273 LFTLVLFALTRIFK
+273 LFTLVLLALTRIFK

-306 TAVLF
+306 TVVLF

-348 NQSSGMFWL
+348 DQSSGMFWL

-375 PCVIQAVGGITL
+375 PCVIQTVGGITL
-387 SLDGQSITIQQ
+387 TLDGSSITIRE
-398 FLEKLLSNGLT
+398 FLERFLSNGLA

>member
-27 QETPTTQPESAP
+27 QEPPTTQSESAP
-39 VEQTPPQQPTT
+39 VEQTPPQQPATP
-50 LPEEQGYSY
+50 PEEQGYSY
-59 GQTQGDQPNPQEQQP
+59 GQPQGDQTTPEEQQP
-74 EPTGQPSEPSVQPP
+74 EPMSQPSEPSGQPP
-88 EYNYQQPGP
+88 EYNYQQPGAD
-97 GTQQNSYGYQQPP
+97 TQQNSYGYQQQP

-122 QSGYGYQQPQSG
+122 QSGYGYQQQSSG
-134 YGYQQQPG
+134 YGYQPQG
-142 GYGPQNQGQPGSQ
+142 GQGQPGSQ

-203 VAVTLT
+203 VAITLS

-232 GAVGA
+232 GTVGA
-237 LGTLG
+237 LSGLG
-242 NMMGSSAVMTVRGN
+242 NLMGSSAVMTVRGN

-273 LFTLVLFALTRIFK
+273 LFTLVLFVLTRILK

-306 TAVLF
+306 TVVLF

-322 VAVGLVVLACFTA
+322 MAVGLVVLACFTA

-348 NQSSGMFWL
+348 DQSSGMFWL

-387 SLDGQSITIQQ
+387 SLDGSSITIRE
-398 FLEKLLSNGLT
+398 FLDRLLSNGLA

>member
-27 QETPTTQPESAP
+27 QEPPTTQSESAP
-39 VEQTPPQQPTT
+39 VEQTPPQQPATP
-50 LPEEQGYSY
+50 PEEQGYSY
-59 GQTQGDQPNPQEQQP
+59 GQSQGDQTTPEEQQP
-74 EPTGQPSEPSVQPP
+74 EPMSQPSEPSGQPP
-88 EYNYQQPGP
+88 EYNYQQPGAD
-97 GTQQNSYGYQQPP
+97 TQQNSYGYQQQP
-110 SGYDYQQPGPQQ
+110 SGYGYQQPGPQQ
-122 QSGYGYQQPQSG
+122 QSGYGYQQ
-134 YGYQQQPG
+134 QPG
-142 GYGPQNQGQPGSQ
+142 GYGYQPQGGQGQPGSQ

-203 VAVTLT
+203 VAVTLS

-232 GAVGA
+232 STIGP
-237 LGTLG
+237 LSSLG
-242 NMMGSSAVMTVRGN
+242 NLMGSSSVMTVRGN

-306 TAVLF
+306 TVVLF

-348 NQSSGMFWL
+348 DQSSGMFWL

-375 PCVIQAVGGITL
+375 PCVIQTVGGITL
-387 SLDGQSITIQQ
+387 TLDGSSITIRE
-398 FLEKLLSNGLT
+398 FLERFLSNGLA

>member
-27 QETPTTQPESAP
+27 QEPPTTQSESAP
-39 VEQTPPQQPTT
+39 VEQTPPQQPATP
-50 LPEEQGYSY
+50 PEEQGYSY
-59 GQTQGDQPNPQEQQP
+59 GQSQGDQTTPEEQQP
-74 EPTGQPSEPSVQPP
+74 EPMSQPSEPSGQPP
-88 EYNYQQPGP
+88 EYNYQQPGAD
-97 GTQQNSYGYQQPP
+97 TQQNSYGYQQQP
-110 SGYDYQQPGPQQ
+110 SGYGYQQPGPQQ
-122 QSGYGYQQPQSG
+122 QSGYGYQQ
-134 YGYQQQPG
+134 QPG
-142 GYGPQNQGQPGSQ
+142 GYGYQPQGGQGQPGSQ

-203 VAVTLT
+203 VAVTLS
-209 VIRVVVVIALLWNV
+209 VIRVVVVIALLWDV
-223 VGQVAGSIR
+223 VGQVAGCIR
-232 GAVGA
+232 STIGP
-237 LGTLG
+237 LSSLG
-242 NMMGSSAVMTVRGN
+242 NLMGSSSVMTVRGN

-306 TAVLF
+306 TVVLF

-348 NQSSGMFWL
+348 DQSSGMFWL

-375 PCVIQAVGGITL
+375 PCVIQTVGGITL
-387 SLDGQSITIQQ
+387 TLDGSSITIRE
-398 FLEKLLSNGLT
+398 FLERFLSNGLA

>member
-27 QETPTTQPESAP
+27 QEPPTTQPESAP
-39 VEQTPPQQPTT
+39 VEQTPPQQPATP
-50 LPEEQGYSY
+50 PEAQGYSY
-59 GQTQGDQPNPQEQQP
+59 GQPQGDQTTPEEQQP
-74 EPTGQPSEPSVQPP
+74 ESTVQPSEPSSQPP
-88 EYNYQQPGP
+88 EYNYQQPGAD
-97 GTQQNSYGYQQPP
+97 TQQNSYGYQQQP

-122 QSGYGYQQPQSG
+122 QSS

-142 GYGPQNQGQPGSQ
+142 GYGYQPQGGQGQPGSQ

-188 PVQAIRTAVAEKNLT
+188 PVQAIRTAVAEKNFT
-203 VAVTLT
+203 VAVTLS

-232 GAVGA
+232 STIGP
-237 LGTLG
+237 LSSLG
-242 NMMGSSAVMTVRGN
+242 NLMGSSSVMTVRGN

-306 TAVLF
+306 TVVLF

-348 NQSSGMFWL
+348 DQSSGMFWL

-375 PCVIQAVGGITL
+375 PCVIQTVGGITL
-387 SLDGQSITIQQ
+387 TLDGSSITIRE
-398 FLEKLLSNGLT
+398 FLERFLSNGLA

>member
-27 QETPTTQPESAP
+27 QEPPTTQPESAP
-39 VEQTPPQQPTT
+39 VEQTPPQQPVT
-50 LPEEQGYSY
+50 PPKEQGYSY
-59 GQTQGDQPNPQEQQP
+59 GQPQGDQTTPEEQQP
-74 EPTGQPSEPSVQPP
+74 EPMSQLSEPSGQPP
-88 EYNYQQPGP
+88 EYNYQQPGAD
-97 GTQQNSYGYQQPP
+97 TQQNS
-110 SGYDYQQPGPQQ
+110 
-122 QSGYGYQQPQSG
+122 

-142 GYGPQNQGQPGSQ
+142 GYGYQPQGGQGQPGSQ

-203 VAVTLT
+203 VAVTLS

-232 GAVGA
+232 STIGP
-237 LGTLG
+237 LSSLG
-242 NMMGSSAVMTVRGN
+242 NLMGSSSVMTVRGN

-273 LFTLVLFALTRIFK
+273 LFTLVLFALTRILK

-306 TAVLF
+306 TVVLF

-348 NQSSGMFWL
+348 DQSSGMFWL

-375 PCVIQAVGGITL
+375 PCVIQTVGGITL
-387 SLDGQSITIQQ
+387 TLDGSSITIRE
-398 FLEKLLSNGLT
+398 FLERFLSNGLA

>member
-27 QETPTTQPESAP
+27 QEPPTTQPESAP
-39 VEQTPPQQPTT
+39 VEQTPPQQPATP
-50 LPEEQGYSY
+50 PEEQGYSY
-59 GQTQGDQPNPQEQQP
+59 GQSQGDQTTPEEQQP
-74 EPTGQPSEPSVQPP
+74 EPMSQPSEPSGQPP
-88 EYNYQQPGP
+88 EYNYQQPGAD
-97 GTQQNSYGYQQPP
+97 TQQNSYGYQQQP
-110 SGYDYQQPGPQQ
+110 SGYGYQQPGPQQ
-122 QSGYGYQQPQSG
+122 QSGYGYQQ
-134 YGYQQQPG
+134 QPG
-142 GYGPQNQGQPGSQ
+142 GYGYQPQGGQGQPGSQ

-203 VAVTLT
+203 VAVTLS

-232 GAVGA
+232 STIGP
-237 LGTLG
+237 LSSLG
-242 NMMGSSAVMTVRGN
+242 NLMGSSSVMTVRGN
-256 PLGSILFGLI
+256 PLGSILFGLV

-306 TAVLF
+306 TVVLF

-348 NQSSGMFWL
+348 DQSSGTFWL

-366 LAVSWWIVP
+366 LVVSWWIVP
-375 PCVIQAVGGITL
+375 PCVIQTVGGITL
-387 SLDGQSITIQQ
+387 TLDGSSITIRE
-398 FLEKLLSNGLT
+398 FLERFLSNGLA